1 MAMAAKSADPSERHK
16 IAATN
21 RKARFEYHILETFQ
35 AGIVLQGTEVKSVR
49 EGKVNLGDSFGN
61 IKNGE
66 LYLCDCHISPYSHGN
81 YANHDPLRP
90 RKLLMHKREIVRIF
104 TKIQMKGLTLIPLK
118 VYFQNGRVKV
128 DIALARGK
136 KLYDKRDDIKMRD
149 IDREMKGKEK
159 Y

>member
-1 MAMAAKSADPSERHK
+1 MAAKSAKQSEGQK

-35 AGIVLQGTEVKSVR
+35 AGIALQGTEVKSVR

-61 IKNGE
+61 IKHGE

-81 YANHDPLRP
+81 YANHEPLRP
-90 RKLLMHKREIVRIF
+90 RKLLMHKREIIRLF
-104 TKIQMKGLTLIPLK
+104 TKTQIKGLTLIPLK
-118 VYFQNGRVKV
+118 MYFQNGRVKV
-128 DIALARGK
+128 DIALAKGK
-136 KLYDKRDDIKMRD
+136 KQFDKRDDIKSRD
-149 IDREMKGKEK
+149 IDREMRGREK

>member
-1 MAMAAKSADPSERHK
+1 MAKKSAATSEGIK

-21 RKARFEYHILETFQ
+21 RKARFLYHILETFQ
-35 AGIVLQGTEVKSVR
+35 AGIVLRGTEVKSIR
-49 EGKVNLGDSFGN
+49 QGSVNLGDSYAS

-90 RKLLMHKREIVRIF
+90 RKLLMHKREIVRLF
-104 TKIQMKGLTLIPLK
+104 GKVQLKGFTLIPLK
-118 VYFQNGRVKV
+118 MYFVNGRVKV

-136 KLYDKRDDIKMRD
+136 KLFDKREDIKKRD
-149 IDREMKGKEK
+149 IEREMRSE
-159 Y
+159 

>member
-1 MAMAAKSADPSERHK
+1 MANKTANSSEGQK

-21 RKARFEYHILETFQ
+21 RKARFLYHILETFQ
-35 AGIVLQGTEVKSVR
+35 TGIVLQGTEVKAIRGGSV
-49 EGKVNLGDSFGN
+49 NMGDSYAS

-81 YANHDPLRP
+81 YANHIPLRP
-90 RKLLMHKREIVRIF
+90 RKLLMHKREIVRLF
-104 TKIQMKGLTLIPLK
+104 GKVQTKGLTLIPLK
-118 VYFQNGRVKV
+118 IYFVNGRVKV

-136 KLYDKRDDIKMRD
+136 KLHDKRDDIKRRD
-149 IDREMKGKEK
+149 IDRDMKTEK